1 MKSRTYIIINI
12 IIPLIVGV
20 AIYALYR
27 NGNLLFFT
35 WVEYV
40 IGLKPSLNFSLDLTQ
55 ILMNLHIPNWIIFSL
70 PDGIWIYVLTSTIF
84 VVWAQKIHLFWL
96 SVPIFLGIGL
106 EIFQLYNLVPGTF
119 DSIDLIFLLSG
130 YALALFLGIR
140 WREKCIGT

>member
-1 MKSRTYIIINI
+1 MKSRTYIFINI
-12 IIPLIVGV
+12 IIPLIIGV
-20 AIYALYR
+20 VIYAFYR
-27 NGNLLFFT
+27 NENLLVFT

-55 ILMNLHIPNWIIFSL
+55 SLMNLHIPNWIIFSL

-130 YALALFLGIR
+130 YAIALFLGIK
-140 WREKCIGT
+140 WRAKCIGT

>member
-1 MKSRTYIIINI
+1 MKSRTYIFINI
-12 IIPLIVGV
+12 IIPLIIGV
-20 AIYALYR
+20 VIYAFYR
-27 NGNLLFFT
+27 NENLLVFT

-55 ILMNLHIPNWIIFSL
+55 SLMNLHIPNWIIFSL

-119 DSIDLIFLLSG
+119 DSIDLMFLLSG
-130 YALALFLGIR
+130 YAIALFLGIK
-140 WREKCIGT
+140 WRAKCIGT